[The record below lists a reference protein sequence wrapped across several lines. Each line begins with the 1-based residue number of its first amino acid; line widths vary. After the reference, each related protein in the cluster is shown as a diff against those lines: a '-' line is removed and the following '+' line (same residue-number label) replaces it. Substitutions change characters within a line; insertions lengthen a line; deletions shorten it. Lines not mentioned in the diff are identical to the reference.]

1 MRPEQV
7 NIFDFVKTTGISL
20 KETKTKGKC
29 MNRTEIK
36 RRYAEIDLVPE
47 ETEDEEVITFKW
59 TDEETMVDKMFEFI
73 EMTKELNIW
82 NSITVCE
89 EGIIFRINC
98 DKLLD
103 W

>member
-1 MRPEQV
+1 
-7 NIFDFVKTTGISL
+7 
-20 KETKTKGKC
+20 

-36 RRYAEIDLVPE
+36 RKYAEIGLVPE

-73 EMTKELNIW
+73 EVTKELNIW
-82 NSITVCE
+82 NSIAVCE